1 MPLELTN
8 ANVVVVAHH
17 FNPSITDQLWLT
29 EHAIVNRDEPA
40 GPYVFTDML
49 VQVPTRDFHLLI
61 VPDRCQLTPSPQ
73 IENTQQLIVERL
85 GKLVE
90 LLPHTPYRA
99 VGLNFNWLFTRENN
113 DIEGFARTRFFVPGS
128 PLHDLFV
135 TEGSRFGGYMS
146 KAFHNG
152 RLKLDVK
159 PAVITSE
166 QARREVMQFAFNFNL
181 ELDEGGNKV
190 QQLLTFLN
198 RWNEA
203 NETANQT
210 ARTAVEGFDQ

>member
-1 MPLELTN
+1 MPLQLAN

-17 FNPSITDQLWLT
+17 FNPTITDQLWLT
-29 EHAIVNRDEPA
+29 EHSIVNREEPA

-85 GKLVE
+85 GGLVE

-99 VGLNFNWLFTRENN
+99 VGLNFNWLFTREND
-113 DIEGFARTRFFVPGS
+113 DIEPFALARFFVPGS

-135 TEGSRFGGYMS
+135 AEGSRFGGYMS

-159 PAVITSE
+159 PALITTE

-181 ELDEGGNKV
+181 DLVEDGIKV
-190 QQLLTFLN
+190 KNLLAFLN

-203 NETANQT
+203 SQTANQI
-210 ARTAVEGFDQ
+210 ARAAVEGFD